1 MCDLKKN
8 SFGKKIGESWLQT
21 IGEAQRPM
29 KRKRNAN
36 DIPDSND
43 RRKRQARC
51 SGEAK
56 RFLSFKLAP
65 HPFWLSGRNRG
76 ERTLVFSSRF
86 WHVTVVCRRLRVH
99 TVGLHSR
106 GSSPSSRFEIARRNR
121 YTLGTRLCFLFCKTR
136 MEVFLLE
143 SLQGFLSNTL
153 FGNLL
158 SMALLKM
165 FHIVLLFRIK
175 CLLFSSFE
183 DRVFRFTVLTRR
195 FIGSSRKRC
204 QRKGVRFIL
213 CENYRHIYAE
223 CVVVCSFLRENYIL
237 FHYLFEA

>member
-1 MCDLKKN
+1 
-8 SFGKKIGESWLQT
+8 
-21 IGEAQRPM
+21 
-29 KRKRNAN
+29 
-36 DIPDSND
+36 
-43 RRKRQARC
+43 
-51 SGEAK
+51 
-56 RFLSFKLAP
+56 
-65 HPFWLSGRNRG
+65 
-76 ERTLVFSSRF
+76 
-86 WHVTVVCRRLRVH
+86 
-99 TVGLHSR
+99 
-106 GSSPSSRFEIARRNR
+106 
-121 YTLGTRLCFLFCKTR
+121 

-213 CENYRHIYAE
+213 FGNYRHVYAE